1 MDREGILQQRCDAL
15 EAEQK
20 RVTAQLEAIT
30 RKLADLDQGQIEI
43 LERMTKNQEA
53 SIGFDKELLG
63 LFKAIVDTDGI
74 EGLTREEGKGG
85 EKWQ

>member
-1 MDREGILQQRCDAL
+1 MTDTDSLMKRCEAL

-20 RVTAQLEAIT
+20 RVAAQLEAVT
-30 RKLADLDQGQIEI
+30 RKLAELDQGQIEI

-63 LFKAIVDTDGI
+63 LLKGIVDADGI
-74 EGLTREEGKGG
+74 ERIS
-85 EKWQ
+85 

>member
-1 MDREGILQQRCDAL
+1 MPDIETLMKRCDAL

-20 RVTAQLEAIT
+20 RVTAQLGAVT
-30 RKLADLDQGQIEI
+30 RKLAELDQGQIEI

-63 LFKAIVDTDGI
+63 LLKGVVDADGI
-74 EGLTREEGKGG
+74 ERIP
-85 EKWQ
+85 

>member
-1 MDREGILQQRCDAL
+1 MDKEIALRQRFETL

-20 RVTAQLEAIT
+20 RVTAQLEAVT
-30 RKLADLDQGQIEI
+30 RKLAELDQGQIEI

-63 LFKAIVDTDGI
+63 LLKGVVDADGI
-74 EGLTREEGKGG
+74 ERIPKRK
-85 EKWQ
+85 EK